1 MNFTTIML
9 SKRIHYVSNYPNEYI
24 LHNPIY
30 IKNKH
35 KSNLSVMSK
44 DSGFLGGY
52 RGGDWKGAQG
62 NGVGVVSEDMVII
75 LFLDPGLYYKS
86 GLLSPMI

>member
-1 MNFTTIML
+1 
-9 SKRIHYVSNYPNEYI
+9 
-24 LHNPIY
+24 
-30 IKNKH
+30 
-35 KSNLSVMSK
+35 MSK